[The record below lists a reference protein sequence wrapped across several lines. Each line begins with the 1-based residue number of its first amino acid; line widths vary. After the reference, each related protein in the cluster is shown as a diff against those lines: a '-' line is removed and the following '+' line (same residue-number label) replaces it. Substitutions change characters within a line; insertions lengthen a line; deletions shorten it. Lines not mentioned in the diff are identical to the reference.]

1 MWYFEDYYRKFMVEF
16 VKVYEV
22 IEYKRNNYIYDFF
35 LILEY
40 VKFFK
45 FNVEWW
51 INVRFIF
58 LLYYYNIDSFSKSG
72 WVYFVVKFLN
82 VWYKMI

>member
-45 FNVEWW
+45 FNVEW
-51 INVRFIF
+51 
-58 LLYYYNIDSFSKSG
+58 
-72 WVYFVVKFLN
+72 
-82 VWYKMI
+82 